1 MKPLSKFVTALNTLT
16 ITLGL
21 SHSTFALDPATLYQ
35 RSNAAVAAIAAPDGK
50 SFGYGS
56 GFITSPKGLIL
67 TSYHVVG
74 NNSQV
79 WVKLADN
86 SVYRGVVISRNP
98 QSDLALIQIQPKKQ
112 LPSLTVQTV
121 PPRIGQKV
129 YAIGNPK
136 GFERSLSDGIVSR
149 IDQRGLIQ
157 YTAPTTSG
165 NSGGPLLDEDG
176 RVIGVVRSTF
186 PGTALNFA
194 VPIAAMNTL
203 SRQQGTAAQQLQQSQ
218 NYVVAG
224 LLQMRQGNYQNALAL
239 FNAGIRRYPN
249 HVILYSNRGVAKRY
263 LRDYQGAI
271 ADFTRSIQLQPNS
284 PAYFNRASLHKAL
297 KQPQRALSDYTE
309 AIRVNQNWGDRTLG
323 DALYNRGQV
332 QAQLGDTKAA
342 ISDFKQAA
350 KFFNQIRNT
359 ERYRDAIDQITLITS
374 Q

>member
-1 MKPLSKFVTALNTLT
+1 MKLLPKFVTALNTLT

-21 SHSTFALDPATLYQ
+21 SHSAFALDPATIYQ
-35 RSNAAVAAIAAPDGK
+35 RSSAAVAAIAAPDGK
-50 SFGYGS
+50 SFDYGS
-56 GFITSPKGLIL
+56 GFITNLKGLIL

-98 QSDLALIQIQPKKQ
+98 QADLALIQIQPKKQ

-136 GFERSLSDGIVSR
+136 GYERSLSDGIVSR
-149 IDQRGLIQ
+149 IDQSGLIQ
-157 YTAPTTSG
+157 YTASTTFG

-176 RVIGVVRSTF
+176 RVVGVVRSGF

-194 VPIAAMNTL
+194 VPIAAAMNNFPMQ
-203 SRQQGTAAQQLQQSQ
+203 RGTAQQLQQSQ
-218 NYVVAG
+218 NYVIAG

-239 FNAGIRRYPN
+239 FNVGIRRYPN
-249 HVILYSNRGVAKRY
+249 YAILYSNRGVAKRY
-263 LRDYQGAI
+263 LQDYQGAI

-284 PAYFNRASLHKAL
+284 PAYFNRASLYEAL

-323 DALYNRGQV
+323 DAFYNRGQV
-332 QAQLGDTKAA
+332 RVQLRNSKAA

-350 KFFNQIRNT
+350 RFFSQIGNSD
-359 ERYRDAIDQITLITS
+359 RYRAALDQITLIST